1 MRSASSTLLPVSTS
15 KSSFIKQDGE
25 FGMVSGIIGKKIGM
39 TQVFTGE
46 GSLVPVT
53 VVQAGPCTVVQAKTP
68 ARDRYAAVQLGFGQQ
83 KAQRVSKAMRG
94 HVTKS
99 QKGPFRVLREFPIGE
114 DGALEVGQD
123 VRVSDVFQVGDV
135 VDVTG
140 VSKGKGTAGVMKRH
154 HFSGFPASHGTHEYF
169 RHGGSIGNR
178 SYPGRVLKGK
188 RMSGRMG
195 NERVT
200 VANLQVVEVRADQD
214 LIFLRGAVPGARG
227 GTLVIRKRAAV
238 KAKPGAAGAQ

>member
-1 MRSASSTLLPVSTS
+1 
-15 KSSFIKQDGE
+15 
-25 FGMVSGIIGKKIGM
+25 MVSGIIGKKIGM

-68 ARDRYAAVQLGFGQQ
+68 TRDRYAAVQLGFGAQ

-94 HVTKS
+94 HVAKS
-99 QKGPFRVLREFPIGE
+99 QKGPFRVLREFPVAE
-114 DGALEVGQD
+114 DGGLEVGQD
-123 VRVSDVFQVGDV
+123 VRVSDVFQVGDI

-154 HFSGFPASHGTHEYF
+154 HFSGFPGSHGTHEYF

-178 SYPGRVLKGK
+178 SFPGRVFKGK

-214 LIFLRGAVPGARG
+214 LIFLRGAVPGSRG
-227 GTLVIRKRAAV
+227 GTLVIRKHAGG
-238 KAKPGAAGAQ
+238 KATAGGAGAE

>member
-1 MRSASSTLLPVSTS
+1 
-15 KSSFIKQDGE
+15 
-25 FGMVSGIIGKKIGM
+25 MVSGIIGKKIGM

-46 GSLVPVT
+46 GGLVPVT
-53 VVQAGPCTVVQAKTP
+53 VVQAGPCTVVQAKTG
-68 ARDRYAAVQLGFGQQ
+68 ARDRYVAVQLGFGDQ
-83 KAQRVSKAMRG
+83 KPQRVSKAMRG
-94 HVTKS
+94 HVAKS

-114 DGALEVGQD
+114 DGNLEVGQD
-123 VRVSDVFQVGDV
+123 VRVSDVFQAGDI

-154 HFSGFPASHGTHEYF
+154 HFSGFPGSHGTHEYF

-178 SYPGRVLKGK
+178 SFPGRVFKGK

-195 NERVT
+195 NEKVT

-214 LIFLRGAVPGARG
+214 LIFLRGAVPGAKG
-227 GTLVIRKRAAV
+227 GTIVIRKH
-238 KAKPGAAGAQ
+238 AGAKGKTAEAGAE